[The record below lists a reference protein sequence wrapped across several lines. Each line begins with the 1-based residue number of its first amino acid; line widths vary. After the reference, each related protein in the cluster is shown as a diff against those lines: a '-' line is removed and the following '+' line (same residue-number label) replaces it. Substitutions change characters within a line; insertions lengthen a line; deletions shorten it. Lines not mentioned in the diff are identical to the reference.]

1 MIIDRSIARI
11 AANRIADFLTR
22 KPSLNIA
29 ACACAFTAVYGAG
42 IIIHAQE
49 PQTPAATQPAQ
60 HTSDTDHA
68 ARSRSK
74 IVATSKGGIT
84 ITFSECRKNDKE
96 HVSCQFA
103 DPSGKL
109 HWVYLAGVDLPAGE

>member
-68 ARSRSK
+68 TRSQRWDNHHLQRVPQERQRARQLPVRRPQRK
-74 IVATSKGGIT
+74 ATLGVLG
-84 ITFSECRKNDKE
+84 RRRP
-96 HVSCQFA
+96 A
-103 DPSGKL
+103 SG
-109 HWVYLAGVDLPAGE
+109 

>member
-42 IIIHAQE
+42 IVIHAQE
-49 PQTPAATQPAQ
+49 PQAPAATQPAQ
-60 HTSDTDHA
+60 HTSEQTTRPGRGRRSSRPAKVDHHHLHRVPQKRQR
-68 ARSRSK
+68 ARQLP
-74 IVATSKGGIT
+74 V
-84 ITFSECRKNDKE
+84 
-96 HVSCQFA
+96 A